1 MGRRHTIAYVAFVT
15 VRGRELEIG
24 ACRGHR
30 RNNCWGRGEVAKGAS
45 SLQEADS
52 RQRE

>member
-1 MGRRHTIAYVAFVT
+1 MGRRHTIAYVAYVT
-15 VRGRELEIG
+15 MRGRELEIE

-30 RNNCWGRGEVAKGAS
+30 RNNCWGRREVVKGAYS
-45 SLQEADS
+45 PQEADS